1 MFCYCIIKLKY
12 SIDKWSTKG
21 VHYYESKYSNS
32 TDVTCE
38 ILILSSILL
47 PSEYIDYAIAFI
59 MFYIAGVLFI
69 IAKYILRGDNAH
81 LISGISIS
89 YEEAKLPEN
98 IEMYAKDSKRTGRIL
113 QITGV
118 CCLLVGLYNILF

>member
-1 MFCYCIIKLKY
+1 MKT
-12 SIDKWSTKG
+12 STAILLMLP
-21 VHYYESKYSNS
+21 
-32 TDVTCE
+32 CE
-38 ILILSSILL
+38 ILIFSSILL

-98 IEMYAKDSKRTGRIL
+98 IEKYSKDSKRTGRIL

-118 CCLLVGLYNILF
+118 GCLVVGLYLILF

>member
-1 MFCYCIIKLKY
+1 MKV
-12 SIDKWSTKG
+12 STAILLMLP
-21 VHYYESKYSNS
+21 
-32 TDVTCE
+32 CE
-38 ILILSSILL
+38 ILIFSSILL

-98 IEMYAKDSKRTGRIL
+98 IEKYSKDSKRNGRIL

-118 CCLLVGLYNILF
+118 GCLVVGLYNILF

>member
-1 MFCYCIIKLKY
+1 MKT
-12 SIDKWSTKG
+12 STA
-21 VHYYESKYSNS
+21 VLLMLP
-32 TDVTCE
+32 CE
-38 ILILSSILL
+38 ILIISSILL
-47 PSEYIDYAIAFI
+47 PSEYIEYAGVLI

-98 IEMYAKDSKRTGRIL
+98 IEKYAKDSKITGRIL
-113 QITGV
+113 QIV
-118 CCLLVGLYNILF
+118 SIICIVVGIYFVVTK

>member
-1 MFCYCIIKLKY
+1 MKT
-12 SIDKWSTKG
+12 ST
-21 VHYYESKYSNS
+21 VILLMLP
-32 TDVTCE
+32 CE
-38 ILILSSILL
+38 ILIFSAILL
-47 PSEYIDYAIAFI
+47 PSEYINYAIAFI

-81 LISGISIS
+81 LISGVNIS

-98 IEMYAKDSKRTGRIL
+98 IEKYAKDSKRTGRIL

-118 CCLLVGLYNILF
+118 GCLVVGLYNILF

>member
-1 MFCYCIIKLKY
+1 MKT
-12 SIDKWSTKG
+12 STAILLMLP
-21 VHYYESKYSNS
+21 
-32 TDVTCE
+32 CE
-38 ILILSSILL
+38 ILIISSILL
-47 PSEYIDYAIAFI
+47 PSEYIEYAGALI

-98 IEMYAKDSKRTGRIL
+98 IEKYAKDSKITGRIL
-113 QITGV
+113 QIV
-118 CCLLVGLYNILF
+118 SIICIVVGIYFVVTK

>member
-1 MFCYCIIKLKY
+1 MKV
-12 SIDKWSTKG
+12 ST
-21 VHYYESKYSNS
+21 VILLMLP
-32 TDVTCE
+32 CE
-38 ILILSSILL
+38 ILIFSSILL

-98 IEMYAKDSKRTGRIL
+98 IEKYAKDSKITGRIL
-113 QITGV
+113 QIV
-118 CCLLVGLYNILF
+118 SIICFVVGIYFVVTK

>member
-1 MFCYCIIKLKY
+1 MKT
-12 SIDKWSTKG
+12 STAILLMLP
-21 VHYYESKYSNS
+21 
-32 TDVTCE
+32 CE
-38 ILILSSILL
+38 ILIFSAILL
-47 PSEYIDYAIAFI
+47 PSEYINYAIAFI

-89 YEEAKLPEN
+89 YEEAKLSEN
-98 IEMYAKDSKRTGRIL
+98 IEKYTKDSKRTGRIL

-118 CCLLVGLYNILF
+118 GCLVVGLYIILF

>member
-1 MFCYCIIKLKY
+1 MK
-12 SIDKWSTKG
+12 T
-21 VHYYESKYSNS
+21 SKA
-32 TDVTCE
+32 VLLMLPCE

-47 PSEYIDYAIAFI
+47 PSEYIEYAVAII
-59 MFYIAGVLFI
+59 MFYIAGVLFV

-98 IEMYAKDSKRTGRIL
+98 IEKYAKDSKITGRIL
-113 QITGV
+113 QIV
-118 CCLLVGLYNILF
+118 SIICYLVGIYFVVTK

>member
-1 MFCYCIIKLKY
+1 MKV
-12 SIDKWSTKG
+12 ST
-21 VHYYESKYSNS
+21 VILLMLP
-32 TDVTCE
+32 CE

-98 IEMYAKDSKRTGRIL
+98 IEKYAKDSKITGRIL
-113 QITGV
+113 QIV
-118 CCLLVGLYNILF
+118 SIICFVVGIYFVVTK

>member
-1 MFCYCIIKLKY
+1 MKV
-12 SIDKWSTKG
+12 STAILLMLP
-21 VHYYESKYSNS
+21 
-32 TDVTCE
+32 CE
-38 ILILSSILL
+38 ILIFLSILF
-47 PSEYIDYAIAFI
+47 PSEYIDYAVAFI
-59 MFYIAGVLFI
+59 MFYMAGVFFI

-98 IEMYAKDSKRTGRIL
+98 IEKYSKDSKRTGRIL

-118 CCLLVGLYNILF
+118 GCLVVGLYSILF

>member
-1 MFCYCIIKLKY
+1 MKV
-12 SIDKWSTKG
+12 ST
-21 VHYYESKYSNS
+21 VILLMLP
-32 TDVTCE
+32 CE

-69 IAKYILRGDNAH
+69 IRGDNAH

>member
-1 MFCYCIIKLKY
+1 MKV
-12 SIDKWSTKG
+12 STAILLMLP
-21 VHYYESKYSNS
+21 
-32 TDVTCE
+32 CE
-38 ILILSSILL
+38 ILIFSSILL
-47 PSEYIDYAIAFI
+47 PSKYIDYAIAFI

-69 IAKYILRGDNAH
+69 LSKYILRGDYAH

-98 IEMYAKDSKRTGRIL
+98 IEKYSKDSKRTGRIL

-118 CCLLVGLYNILF
+118 GCLVVGLYNILF